1 MDTHSVRI
9 KNNKKC
15 NKVSELCAVLKF
27 LYNSEKVHKK
37 LLCLLDNFRVLICDL
52 SKKIFSNV
60 DNFIHVKQIIVNAT
74 KVLYND
80 IIILLT
86 SRSDDIQIYN
96 IATLVQHISGY
107 TLYSRANDKNISY
120 NISYFINSMRIQYR
134 KNMIKI
140 VYNDK
145 CNMPQDIMFI
155 GTNHANYDCVNK
167 LIEKIIFNVDNTII
181 KIRIMDLKHV
191 QMINNLQNILD
202 NSS

>member
-1 MDTHSVRI
+1 MDAHSVKI

-15 NKVSELCAVLKF
+15 IEICELCTVLKF

-37 LLCLLDNFRVLICDL
+37 LLSLLNSFKNLICDL
-52 SKKIFSNV
+52 SKKIFSNI
-60 DNFIHVKQIIVNAT
+60 DNFTYVKQIIVNAT
-74 KVLYND
+74 KILYND

-86 SRSDDIQIYN
+86 TRSDDIQIYN
-96 IATLVQHISGY
+96 IATHAKYISGY
-107 TLYSRANDKNISY
+107 TLYSKANDTNVAY
-120 NISYFINSMRIQYR
+120 NISYFINSIRVQYC
-134 KNMIKI
+134 KNIIKI

-155 GTNHANYDCVNK
+155 GTNHMNYNCIDT
-167 LIEKIIFNVDNTII
+167 LIEKIIFNINNTMV
-181 KIRIMDLKHV
+181 KIRIIDLKHV